1 MKWYHYLETVLPVY
15 VLGVLAYGSL
25 NNKQVFGLTA
35 TQYATWLLLAGLF
48 ILVFLFLTYYT
59 VGTEDFR
66 FKLYFH
72 MVIFGVGLGFTVL
85 QIKGTGLLDLFDGQN
100 EVGKTL
106 MQATFVNIMA
116 GVFILGPLMAI
127 MDLVTPL
134 TDEINHLSK
143 QLSEYNEIEGLANP
157 AMAKDKILGR
167 PILILHDTL
176 KALQRTQLKA
186 KDLADEILQTSE
198 NMLKDTEDINATI
211 EEAAAV
217 TSSIADGTAQQAE
230 YLASIIASLNETND
244 VLNKIIGEIQVNA
257 RFVSEIAVK
266 TNILALN
273 AGIEAS
279 RAGDYGRG
287 FGVVAENVR
296 KLSDETQNSAEK
308 IEQVVKDISNELKR
322 LFNEIH
328 SKVQNAGSISQ
339 ETAASAEEVSSSIKE
354 IEMQT
359 QHSVDQA
366 KQMAEL
372 AKSNQK
378 QFDTRISFDY

>member
-1 MKWYHYLETVLPVY
+1 
-15 VLGVLAYGSL
+15 
-25 NNKQVFGLTA
+25 
-35 TQYATWLLLAGLF
+35 
-48 ILVFLFLTYYT
+48 
-59 VGTEDFR
+59 
-66 FKLYFH
+66 
-72 MVIFGVGLGFTVL
+72 
-85 QIKGTGLLDLFDGQN
+85 
-100 EVGKTL
+100 
-106 MQATFVNIMA
+106 
-116 GVFILGPLMAI
+116 MAI